1 MNHEKNLIEN
11 KTTWSRCEYLT
22 YELKLRKADVLHG
35 ENVGNITCDVS
46 ETHVQI
52 SHHNHVIIQMSNCL
66 NFSVRKNISLMYI
79 EI

>member
-35 ENVGNITCDVS
+35 ENV
-46 ETHVQI
+46 
-52 SHHNHVIIQMSNCL
+52 
-66 NFSVRKNISLMYI
+66 
-79 EI
+79 